1 MQSSDSCVQ
10 SQGLESAHQPSRGVT
25 APRSV
30 GKQQE
35 RKEERW
41 GEERKG
47 EMKPARE
54 GRKNSRRL
62 SELVVVGD
70 RGKKSTAIKVN
81 SSVLQFVQQ
90 SLG

>member
-1 MQSSDSCVQ
+1 MQSSDSCAQ
-10 SQGLESAHQPSRGVT
+10 SQGLESARQPSRGVT

-47 EMKPARE
+47 ETKPMRE
-54 GRKNSRRL
+54 GGRKNSLRL
-62 SELVVVGD
+62 SELVVGD
-70 RGKKSTAIKVN
+70 GGKSTAIKVN
-81 SSVLQFVQQ
+81 SSFLQFVQQ